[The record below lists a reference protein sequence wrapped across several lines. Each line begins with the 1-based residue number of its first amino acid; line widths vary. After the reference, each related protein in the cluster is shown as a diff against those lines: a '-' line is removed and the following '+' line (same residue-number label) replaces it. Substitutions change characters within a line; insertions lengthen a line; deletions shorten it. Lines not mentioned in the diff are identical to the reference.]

1 MKKIIYLLASILIF
15 TNLFLITNA
24 NQIETNNKPC
34 ADKKEFIQMIDSRL
48 NLTDEQKEILK
59 KNRQK
64 NKKEIRKILN
74 KMEKLTKEIKS
85 IYLSSNSKLE
95 ADIKS
100 STKKMQLVLLKQE
113 ADNLRK
119 KHREEFEKILTQD
132 QKTEFEKI
140 KNEFKSKNSKKID

>member
-24 NQIETNNKPC
+24 NQIKTDNKPC

-59 KNRQK
+59 KNRQN

-119 KHREEFEKILTQD
+119 KHREEFEKILTQN
-132 QKTEFEKI
+132 QKSEFEKI
-140 KNEFKSKNSKKID
+140 KNEFKSKNNKKID